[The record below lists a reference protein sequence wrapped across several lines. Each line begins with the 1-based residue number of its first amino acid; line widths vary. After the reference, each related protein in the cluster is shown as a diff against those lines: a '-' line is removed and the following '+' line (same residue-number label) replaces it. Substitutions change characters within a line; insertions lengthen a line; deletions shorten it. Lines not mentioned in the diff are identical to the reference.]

1 MFDAVQG
8 PLHCP
13 GPAAPIANDWQD
25 PAADEV
31 RRAWEAMPTS
41 LFGSEEARGRAFD
54 VFGRLGLV
62 GALVGARRG
71 GQSVDAFAALAL
83 SKAEVRAVKGHRA
96 IVHAWIAPL
105 RRPAQGV
112 PPPRQSASR
121 LAARPAE
128 DLAYEVDRRPEPDG
142 AARHV
147 SFECVRAQQDAIEA
161 AMRQKNLGRARQ
173 MIEELCAYQGG
184 GKPIYLAKSLCS
196 LATVAQRYGLHPLQD
211 ELTERAVR

>member
-1 MFDAVQG
+1 LARRQAGTAAGAGPRMERATSGRRVRAAPLAPGSTSTTGVLLLEPMGPRVGVAMFDAVQG

-128 DLAYEVDRRPEPDG
+128 D
-142 AARHV
+142 
-147 SFECVRAQQDAIEA
+147 
-161 AMRQKNLGRARQ
+161 
-173 MIEELCAYQGG
+173 
-184 GKPIYLAKSLCS
+184 
-196 LATVAQRYGLHPLQD
+196 
-211 ELTERAVR
+211 